1 MFLMPKQEKT
11 LLNQKQKKILFERQ
25 MENILMDD
33 LIGKRKEKKL
43 LSNILRNKK
52 KNPLTKI
59 TIPQMKA

>member
-43 LSNILRNKK
+43 LSNILQNKK
-52 KNPLTKI
+52 KKSFN
-59 TIPQMKA
+59 